1 MLSPANTTR
10 RNVML
15 SAWRRF
21 RDAKADGKPITF
33 SRALK
38 AAWAGEKRADKAAD
52 AFMERARGNGGRV
65 SFGSPIYSPTSRT
78 MAGARYAG
86 FQDRQA
92 GRSISMAGR

>member
-1 MLSPANTTR
+1 MTAASTTR

-21 RDAKADGKPITF
+21 RDAKADGKPINF

-38 AAWAGEKRADKAAD
+38 SAWAGEKRMANSCDASLAKAVS
-52 AFMERARGNGGRV
+52 RGGRV

-78 MAGARYAG
+78 MAGPRYSG

-92 GRSISMAGR
+92 GRLISTVGR

>member
-1 MLSPANTTR
+1 MISPANTTR

-38 AAWAGEKRADKAAD
+38 AAWAGEKRMAKACDAFLAKAA
-52 AFMERARGNGGRV
+52 ARGGRV

-78 MAGARYAG
+78 LAGARYAG

-92 GRSISMAGR
+92 GRSISNVGR